1 MNEFEPWSLRLASWC
16 WAIAGFVFVLTPA
29 LATLLLWLQYR
40 SLRGQA
46 YRLTDLAELV
56 DVGDRIDLAPYLAE
70 FERIEAWLLDVSGWV
85 LLLIGLL
92 YLLGGGLCL
101 VLYLL
106 VSRFTARGEN
116 WARIT
121 GTMLA
126 VLSSIVAAFVWQAF
140 LPIAWLPVDALWANH
155 LGLVLIAL
163 HVAGVVLVWLPAS
176 NAFVRQRATRIPP
189 APLSG

>member
-121 GTMLA
+121 GTVLA
-126 VLSSIVAAFVWQAF
+126 VLSSIVAAFVWQTF

-155 LGLVLIAL
+155 LGLVLIGL

>member
-121 GTMLA
+121 GTVLA
-126 VLSSIVAAFVWQAF
+126 VFSSIVAAFVWQAF

-155 LGLVLIAL
+155 LGLVLIGL
-163 HVAGVVLVWLPAS
+163 HVAGIVLVWLPAS

>member
-16 WAIAGFVFVLTPA
+16 WAIAGLVFVLTPA

-70 FERIEAWLLDVSGWV
+70 FERIEAWLLGVSGWV
-85 LLLIGLL
+85 LILIGLL

-121 GTMLA
+121 GTVLA

-155 LGLVLIAL
+155 LGLVLIGL
-163 HVAGVVLVWLPAS
+163 HVAGIVLVWLPAS

>member
-155 LGLVLIAL
+155 LGLVLIGL

>member
-70 FERIEAWLLDVSGWV
+70 FERIEGWLLGVSGWV

-121 GTMLA
+121 GTVLA
-126 VLSSIVAAFVWQAF
+126 VFSSIVAAFVWQAF

-163 HVAGVVLVWLPAS
+163 HIAGIVLVWLPAS
-176 NAFVRQRATRIPP
+176 NAFARQRATRIPP

>member
-56 DVGDRIDLAPYLAE
+56 DAGDRIDLAPYLAE
-70 FERIEAWLLDVSGWV
+70 FERIEAWLLGVSGWV

-121 GTMLA
+121 GTVLA

-163 HVAGVVLVWLPAS
+163 HVAGIVLVWLPAS
-176 NAFVRQRATRIPP
+176 SAFVRRRATRIPP

>member
-70 FERIEAWLLDVSGWV
+70 FERIEAWLLGVSGWV

-121 GTMLA
+121 GTVLA
-126 VLSSIVAAFVWQAF
+126 VLSSIIAAFVWQAF

-155 LGLVLIAL
+155 LGLVLIGL
-163 HVAGVVLVWLPAS
+163 HVAGIVLVWLPAS

>member
-70 FERIEAWLLDVSGWV
+70 FERIEAWLLGVSGWV

-121 GTMLA
+121 GTVLA

-155 LGLVLIAL
+155 LGLVLIGL
-163 HVAGVVLVWLPAS
+163 HVAGIVLVWLPAS